1 MWKRL
6 MRLLTRQSSHEES
19 EINDKST
26 LFLEREQAKQQK
38 ELWDRLD
45 RIREQLATI
54 DRRKGDAR

>member
-19 EINDKST
+19 EINDEST